1 MSDRWWERIYPHGG
15 ETDKGRGPQ
24 DESFAPADPF
34 DGRVLGNWRSRYPP
48 EIHRHIATEAVY
60 LASQGLLFLLLSA
73 CSWMIAKGFFPAFMN
88 PTIATRSALQF
99 LGTGSLAFFG
109 GALGGTL
116 FGLKWLYHSVA
127 KAIWSL
133 DRRLW
138 RLFTPWISG
147 ILALIVVALI
157 AGDVLSIFRAESMR
171 QPSTVFGVSAL
182 VGLFSDITL
191 GKLAE
196 VAKALFGNPNE
207 DGPTRKQALQKP
219 QEGEHTP

>member
-1 MSDRWWERIYPHGG
+1 M
-15 ETDKGRGPQ
+15 
-24 DESFAPADPF
+24 
-34 DGRVLGNWRSRYPP
+34 
-48 EIHRHIATEAVY
+48 EAVY
-60 LASQGLLFLLLSA
+60 LALQGLAFLLLSA
-73 CSWMIAKGFFPAFMN
+73 LSWMLAKGFFPAFLQ
-88 PTIATRSALQF
+88 PATATRSALQL
-99 LGTGSLAFFG
+99 LGTGALAFFG
-109 GALGGTL
+109 GSLGGTL

-147 ILALIVVALI
+147 ILGLVVVALI

-171 QPSTVFGVSAL
+171 QPSTVFGVAAL

-196 VAKALFGNPNE
+196 VAKALFGNPTE
-207 DGPTRKQALQKP
+207 DGTTRKRAIEKTT
-219 QEGEHTP
+219 EGERTS